1 MRTEY
6 VQRWG
11 TQVRQTRYVAFTW
24 TKEQFYN
31 RYVERTKEQTGHIWL
46 ESGRIGSYTMA
57 GVHPVGQLRTKS
69 GQTTITTRDGV
80 EERTDSPFSL
90 IEEVRARHAS
100 ARPDGMPAFFGG
112 LAGYVSYDAV
122 RYLERLPDE
131 AEDDLETADISLY
144 WYDEVAVYDE
154 QAGQLFV
161 AVTRDTV
168 EAAEA
173 ALETEVLAWKVESP
187 APVFRPVLNERLER
201 GRSFEQADFVE
212 AADRVKR
219 YIEAGDV
226 FQVNLAVRQHE
237 RLLTSPAH
245 VYDVL
250 RQVNPSPY
258 MGYFVDE
265 ELTLVSASPEL
276 LVEKIG
282 DDLATRPIAG
292 TRPRGKDE
300 AEDLALAKTLLD
312 NEKERA
318 EHVMLVDLERNDLG
332 RVSRY
337 GSVHVDELMVIEKYS
352 HVQHIVS
359 NVRGKVAEHQGASDV
374 LAAMFPGGTITGA
387 PKIRT
392 MEIIEELEPVRRG
405 IYTGSLGFISW
416 ADDAIFNILIRTL
429 VAKDGVAYIQAGAG
443 IVTDSSSV
451 SEYEESLSKAKALWV
466 AKEMAEGTT

>member
-1 MRTEY
+1 M
-6 VQRWG
+6 
-11 TQVRQTRYVAFTW
+11 RQTVYEAFTW

-31 RYVERTKEQTGHIWL
+31 RYVELTANRTGHVWL
-46 ESGRIGSYTMA
+46 ESGRIGAYTMA
-57 GVHPVGQLRTKS
+57 GVRPVGHIRTKNGLTTVTVS
-69 GQTTITTRDGV
+69 GEETETTDA
-80 EERTDSPFSL
+80 PFTILEDIRS
-90 IEEVRARHAS
+90 RYAS
-100 ARPDGMPAFFGG
+100 ARPTGMPPFFGG

-122 RYLERLPDE
+122 RYLERLPQR
-131 AEDDLETADISLY
+131 AADDLETADLSLY
-144 WYDEVAVYDE
+144 WYDEVAVFDHE
-154 QAGQLFV
+154 KNQLFV
-161 AVTRDTV
+161 AVTRDTEV
-168 EAAEA
+168 EARL
-173 ALETEVLAWKVESP
+173 ALVEEVALWRQVSP
-187 APVFRPVLNERLER
+187 VPVFQVPGVKRPQRD
-201 GRSFEQADFVE
+201 RSFKRRDFIQ
-212 AADRVKR
+212 AADQIKQ

-226 FQVNLAVRQHE
+226 FQVNLAVRQQEPLH
-237 RLLTSPAH
+237 TTPAH
-245 VYDVL
+245 IYDVL
-250 RQVNPSPY
+250 RTVNPSPY
-258 MGYFVDE
+258 MGYFADE
-265 ELTLVSASPEL
+265 ELVLVSASPEL
-276 LVEKIG
+276 LVEKI
-282 DDLATRPIAG
+282 DSALATRPIAG

-300 AEDLALAKTLLD
+300 EEDFALAKTLLD

-359 NVRGKVAEHQGASDV
+359 NVRGEIAEGETGSSV

-429 VAKDGVAYIQAGAG
+429 VAKDGMAYIQAGAG
-443 IVTDSSSV
+443 IVTDSNSE

-466 AKEMAEGTT
+466 AKELAEGTT

>member
-1 MRTEY
+1 M
-6 VQRWG
+6 
-11 TQVRQTRYVAFTW
+11 RQTVYESFTW

-31 RYVERTKEQTGHIWL
+31 RYVELTTGQTGHVWL

-57 GVHPVGQLRTKS
+57 GIRPVGHVRTKD
-69 GQTTITTRDGV
+69 GITTITISG
-80 EERTDSPFSL
+80 EQEQRTDAPFIL
-90 IEEVRARHAS
+90 IDEIRSRYAS
-100 ARPDGMPAFFGG
+100 ARPAGMPPFFGG

-122 RYLERLPDE
+122 RYLERLPE
-131 AEDDLETADISLY
+131 QAEDDLATADVSLY
-144 WYDEVAVYDE
+144 WYDEVAVFDHQTE
-154 QAGQLFV
+154 QLFV
-161 AVTRDTV
+161 AVTRET
-168 EAAEA
+168 EAEA
-173 ALETEVLAWKVESP
+173 RLDLAKEVASWCQTSP
-187 APVFRPVLNERLER
+187 VPTFPTPEEVTVRR
-201 GRSFEQADFVE
+201 GRSFERADFVQ

-226 FQVNLAVRQHE
+226 FQVNLAVRQQE
-237 RLLTSPAH
+237 PLRTTPAH
-245 VYDVL
+245 IYDVL
-250 RQVNPSPY
+250 RTVNPSPY
-258 MGYFVDE
+258 MGYFADPDLV
-265 ELTLVSASPEL
+265 LVSASPEL

-282 DDLATRPIAG
+282 ASLATRPIAG

-300 AEDLALAKTLLD
+300 EEDLALAKTLLD

-359 NVRGKVAEHQGASDV
+359 NVRGEIADGETASSV

-416 ADDAIFNILIRTL
+416 ADEAIFNILIRTL
-429 VAKDGVAYIQAGAG
+429 VAKDGMAYIQAGAG
-443 IVTDSSSV
+443 IVTDSDSE

-466 AKEMAEGTT
+466 AKEMAEETT

>member
-1 MRTEY
+1 M
-6 VQRWG
+6 
-11 TQVRQTRYVAFTW
+11 RQTVYESFTW

-31 RYVERTKEQTGHIWL
+31 RYVELTTGQTGHVWL

-57 GVHPVGQLRTKS
+57 GIRPVGHVRTKD
-69 GQTTITTRDGV
+69 GITTITISG
-80 EERTDSPFSL
+80 EQEQRTDAPFIL
-90 IEEVRARHAS
+90 IDEIRSRYAS
-100 ARPDGMPAFFGG
+100 ARPAGMPPFFGG

-122 RYLERLPDE
+122 RYLERLPE
-131 AEDDLETADISLY
+131 QAEDDLATADVSLY
-144 WYDEVAVYDE
+144 WYDEVAVFDHQTE
-154 QAGQLFV
+154 QLFV
-161 AVTRDTV
+161 AVTRET
-168 EAAEA
+168 EAEA
-173 ALETEVLAWKVESP
+173 RLDLAKEVASWRQTSP
-187 APVFRPVLNERLER
+187 VPTFPTPEEVTVRR
-201 GRSFEQADFVE
+201 GRSFERADFVQ

-226 FQVNLAVRQHE
+226 FQVNLAVRQQE
-237 RLLTSPAH
+237 PLRTTPAH
-245 VYDVL
+245 IYDVL
-250 RQVNPSPY
+250 RTVNPSPY
-258 MGYFVDE
+258 MGYFADPDLV
-265 ELTLVSASPEL
+265 LVSASPEL

-282 DDLATRPIAG
+282 ASLATRPIAG

-300 AEDLALAKTLLD
+300 EEDLALAKTLLD

-359 NVRGKVAEHQGASDV
+359 NVRGEIADGETASSV

-429 VAKDGVAYIQAGAG
+429 VAKDGMAYIQAGAG
-443 IVTDSSSV
+443 IVTDSDSE

-466 AKEMAEGTT
+466 AKEMAEETT

>member
-1 MRTEY
+1 M
-6 VQRWG
+6 
-11 TQVRQTRYVAFTW
+11 RQTVYESFTW

-31 RYVERTKEQTGHIWL
+31 RYVELTAGQTGHVWL

-57 GVHPVGQLRTKS
+57 GVRPVGHIRTKN
-69 GQTTITTRDGV
+69 GVTTIQEAGEQKQRTEAPFILL
-80 EERTDSPFSL
+80 EE
-90 IEEVRARHAS
+90 IRARYAS
-100 ARPDGMPAFFGG
+100 ARPAGMPPFFGG

-122 RYLERLPDE
+122 RYLERLPE
-131 AEDDLETADISLY
+131 QAEDDLTTADLSLY
-144 WYDEVAVYDE
+144 WYDEVAVFDH
-154 QAGQLFV
+154 QAERLFV
-161 AVTRDTV
+161 AVTRDT
-168 EAAEA
+168 EAEA
-173 ALETEVLAWKVESP
+173 TLALATEVVSWRQPCPL
-187 APVFRPVLNERLER
+187 PVFAAPYENQVDR
-201 GRSFEQADFVE
+201 GRSFERSAFIE
-212 AADRVKR
+212 AADRIKR

-226 FQVNLAVRQHE
+226 FQVNLAVRQQE
-237 RLLTSPAH
+237 PLRTTPAH
-245 VYDVL
+245 IYDVL
-250 RQVNPSPY
+250 RMVNPSPY
-258 MGYFVDE
+258 MGYFADE
-265 ELTLVSASPEL
+265 ELVLVSASPEL

-282 DDLATRPIAG
+282 SSLATRPIAG

-332 RVSRY
+332 RVSQY
-337 GSVHVDELMVIEKYS
+337 GSVYVDELMVIEKYS

-359 NVRGKVAEHQGASDV
+359 NVRGEIAEGETGSSV

-429 VAKDGVAYIQAGAG
+429 VAKDGMAYIQAGAG
-443 IVTDSSSV
+443 IVTDSDLE

-466 AKEMAEGTT
+466 AKELAEGTT

>member
-1 MRTEY
+1 M
-6 VQRWG
+6 
-11 TQVRQTRYVAFTW
+11 RQTVYESFTW

-31 RYVERTKEQTGHIWL
+31 RYVELTTGQTGHVWL

-57 GVHPVGQLRTKS
+57 GIRPVGHVRTKD
-69 GQTTITTRDGV
+69 GITTITISG
-80 EERTDSPFSL
+80 EQEQRTDAPFIL
-90 IEEVRARHAS
+90 IDEIRSRYAS
-100 ARPDGMPAFFGG
+100 ARPAGMPPFFGG

-122 RYLERLPDE
+122 RYLERLPE
-131 AEDDLETADISLY
+131 QAEDDLATADVSLY
-144 WYDEVAVYDE
+144 WYDEVAVFDHQTE
-154 QAGQLFV
+154 QLFV
-161 AVTRDTV
+161 AVTRET
-168 EAAEA
+168 EAEA
-173 ALETEVLAWKVESP
+173 RLDLAKEVASWCQTSP
-187 APVFRPVLNERLER
+187 VPTFPTPEEVTVRR
-201 GRSFEQADFVE
+201 GRSFERADFVQ

-226 FQVNLAVRQHE
+226 FQVNLAVRQQE
-237 RLLTSPAH
+237 PLRTTPAH
-245 VYDVL
+245 IYDVL
-250 RQVNPSPY
+250 RTVNPSPY
-258 MGYFVDE
+258 MGYFADPDLV
-265 ELTLVSASPEL
+265 LVSASPEL

-282 DDLATRPIAG
+282 ASLATRPIAG

-300 AEDLALAKTLLD
+300 EEDLALAKTLLD

-359 NVRGKVAEHQGASDV
+359 NVRGEIADGETASSV

-429 VAKDGVAYIQAGAG
+429 VAKDGMAYIQAGAG
-443 IVTDSSSV
+443 IVTDSDSE

-466 AKEMAEGTT
+466 AKEMAEETT

>member
-1 MRTEY
+1 M
-6 VQRWG
+6 
-11 TQVRQTRYVAFTW
+11 RQTVYESFTW

-31 RYVERTKEQTGHIWL
+31 RYVELTTGQTGHVWL

-57 GVHPVGQLRTKS
+57 GIRPVGHVRTKD
-69 GQTTITTRDGV
+69 GITTITISGEQEQKADA
-80 EERTDSPFSL
+80 PFTL
-90 IEEVRARHAS
+90 IDEIRSRYAS
-100 ARPDGMPAFFGG
+100 ARPAGMPPFFGG

-122 RYLERLPDE
+122 RYLERLPE
-131 AEDDLETADISLY
+131 QAEDDLATADVSLY
-144 WYDEVAVYDE
+144 WYDEVAVFDHQTE
-154 QAGQLFV
+154 QLFV
-161 AVTRDTV
+161 AVTRET
-168 EAAEA
+168 EAEA
-173 ALETEVLAWKVESP
+173 RIDLAKEVASWRQTSP
-187 APVFRPVLNERLER
+187 VPTFPTPEEVTVRR
-201 GRSFEQADFVE
+201 GRSFERADFVQ
-212 AADRVKR
+212 AADRIKR

-226 FQVNLAVRQHE
+226 FQVNLAVRQQE
-237 RLLTSPAH
+237 PLRTTPAH
-245 VYDVL
+245 IYDVL
-250 RQVNPSPY
+250 RTVNPSPY
-258 MGYFVDE
+258 MGYFADE
-265 ELTLVSASPEL
+265 DLVLVSASPEL

-282 DDLATRPIAG
+282 SSLATRPIAG

-300 AEDLALAKTLLD
+300 EEDLALAKTLLD

-359 NVRGKVAEHQGASDV
+359 NVRGEIAEGETASSV

-416 ADDAIFNILIRTL
+416 ADDTIFNILIRTL
-429 VAKDGVAYIQAGAG
+429 VAKDGMAYIQAGAG
-443 IVTDSSSV
+443 IVTDSDSE

-466 AKEMAEGTT
+466 AKEMAEETT

>member
-1 MRTEY
+1 M
-6 VQRWG
+6 
-11 TQVRQTRYVAFTW
+11 RQTVYESFTW

-31 RYVERTKEQTGHIWL
+31 RYVELTTGQTGHVWL

-57 GVHPVGQLRTKS
+57 GIRPVGHVRTKD
-69 GQTTITTRDGV
+69 GITTITISG
-80 EERTDSPFSL
+80 EQEQRTDAPFIL
-90 IEEVRARHAS
+90 IDEIRSRYAS
-100 ARPDGMPAFFGG
+100 ARPAGMPPFFGG

-122 RYLERLPDE
+122 RYLERLPE
-131 AEDDLETADISLY
+131 QAEDDLATADVSLY
-144 WYDEVAVYDE
+144 WYDEVAVFDHQTE
-154 QAGQLFV
+154 QLFV
-161 AVTRDTV
+161 AVTRET
-168 EAAEA
+168 EAEA
-173 ALETEVLAWKVESP
+173 RLDLAKEVASWCQTSP
-187 APVFRPVLNERLER
+187 VPTFPTPEEVTVRR
-201 GRSFEQADFVE
+201 GRSFERADFVQ

-226 FQVNLAVRQHE
+226 FQVNLAVRQQE
-237 RLLTSPAH
+237 PLRTTPAH
-245 VYDVL
+245 IYDVL
-250 RQVNPSPY
+250 RTVNPSPY
-258 MGYFVDE
+258 MGYFADPDLV
-265 ELTLVSASPEL
+265 LVSASPEL

-282 DDLATRPIAG
+282 ASLATRPIAG

-300 AEDLALAKTLLD
+300 EEDLALAKTLLD

-359 NVRGKVAEHQGASDV
+359 NVRGEIAEGETASSV

-429 VAKDGVAYIQAGAG
+429 VAKDGMAYIQAGAG
-443 IVTDSSSV
+443 IVTDSDSE

-466 AKEMAEGTT
+466 AKEMAEETT

>member
-1 MRTEY
+1 M
-6 VQRWG
+6 
-11 TQVRQTRYVAFTW
+11 RQTVYEAFTW

-31 RYVERTKEQTGHIWL
+31 RYVELTANQTGHVWL
-46 ESGRIGSYTMA
+46 ESGRIGAYTMA
-57 GVHPVGQLRTKS
+57 GIQPVGHIRTKNGLTTVTVS
-69 GQTTITTRDGV
+69 G
-80 EERTDSPFSL
+80 ERTETTDAPFTILEDIRS
-90 IEEVRARHAS
+90 RYAS
-100 ARPDGMPAFFGG
+100 ARPTGMPPFFGG

-122 RYLERLPDE
+122 RYLERLPHQ
-131 AEDDLETADISLY
+131 AADDLETADLSLY
-144 WYDEVAVYDE
+144 WYDEVAVFDHE
-154 QAGQLFV
+154 KSQLFV
-161 AVTRDTV
+161 AVTRET
-168 EAAEA
+168 EAEA
-173 ALETEVLAWKVESP
+173 RLALVEEVASWRQMSP
-187 APVFRPVLNERLER
+187 APVFQVPDVKRPQRD
-201 GRSFEQADFVE
+201 RSFKRHDFIH
-212 AADRVKR
+212 AADRIKR

-226 FQVNLAVRQHE
+226 FQVNLAVRQQE
-237 RLLTSPAH
+237 PLQTTPAH
-245 VYDVL
+245 IYDVL
-250 RQVNPSPY
+250 RTVNPSPY
-258 MGYFVDE
+258 MGYFADQ
-265 ELTLVSASPEL
+265 ELVLVSASPEL
-276 LVEKIG
+276 LVEKI
-282 DDLATRPIAG
+282 DSSLATRPIAG

-300 AEDLALAKTLLD
+300 EEDFALAKTLLD

-359 NVRGKVAEHQGASDV
+359 NVRGEIAEGETGSSV

-429 VAKDGVAYIQAGAG
+429 VAKDGMAYIQAGAG
-443 IVTDSSSV
+443 IVTDSDSE

-466 AKEMAEGTT
+466 AKELAEGTT